1 MHEGNFG
8 CFKHIRLIFGL
19 MNAENAAIF
28 RFPMKNF
35 KNGCEN
41 I

>member
-8 CFKHIRLIFGL
+8 CFKCISLIFGL

-28 RFPMKNF
+28 RFPVENSKD
-35 KNGCEN
+35 GYEN